1 MGAGVSGGLSGSGYA
16 QLPDAAHAEDHQA
29 AITHRRHRLQVQ
41 TLNTEYVHILNIFP
55 MNIPLIISHL
65 RLPSRSN
72 ELQTA
77 KQALDLL
84 SGLVLI
90 KLIFNPTFNH

>member
-1 MGAGVSGGLSGSGYA
+1 
-16 QLPDAAHAEDHQA
+16 
-29 AITHRRHRLQVQ
+29 
-41 TLNTEYVHILNIFP
+41 
-55 MNIPLIISHL
+55 MNIPLIISHP

-90 KLIFNPTFNH
+90 KLIFNPTFNHRNVQVSQCNESARYMERMEEMLILSHQLDFR